1 MKSLDSNKK
10 KAGIIGSIVLP
21 LALAQFIVVLLDLA

>member
-21 LALAQFIVVLLDLA
+21 KESPQPIEK